1 MPCHSNKYF
10 KANQQIY
17 SKYVSLKFI
26 WKTKR
31 EREREKENKRDSVL
45 VAAVPKEFGH
55 KYSFFPLH
63 DFDKIRSKKC
73 SFENSALSYYLQH
86 VSSKFMNPAF
96 IGVKF
101 PILMN
106 GLDSIVINFPQVQLR
121 QSVTSIKSL
130 RQLAWRCH
138 FFTLGLLK
146 LTKTITPRTAWHP
159 SRLWVVLLSS
169 ALLLAEPQILKAFF
183 FKLYTNIIFLLWYHG
198 DKIALCVLTY
208 NNLLRQKSKFT

>member
-183 FKLYTNIIFLLWYHG
+183 F
-198 DKIALCVLTY
+198 
-208 NNLLRQKSKFT
+208 

>member
-169 ALLLAEPQILKAFF
+169 ALLLAEQQILKAFF

-208 NNLLRQKSKFT
+208 NNLLRQKSKFM

>member
-31 EREREKENKRDSVL
+31 EKEREKENKRDSVL

-55 KYSFFPLH
+55 KSSFFPLH

-86 VSSKFMNPAF
+86 MSSKFMNPAF

-169 ALLLAEPQILKAFF
+169 ALLLAEQQILKAFF
-183 FKLYTNIIFLLWYHG
+183 FLNFI
-198 DKIALCVLTY
+198 LT
-208 NNLLRQKSKFT
+208 

>member
-26 WKTKR
+26 WKTNR

-45 VAAVPKEFGH
+45 VASVPKEFGH

-96 IGVKF
+96 VGVKF

>member
-96 IGVKF
+96 VGVKF